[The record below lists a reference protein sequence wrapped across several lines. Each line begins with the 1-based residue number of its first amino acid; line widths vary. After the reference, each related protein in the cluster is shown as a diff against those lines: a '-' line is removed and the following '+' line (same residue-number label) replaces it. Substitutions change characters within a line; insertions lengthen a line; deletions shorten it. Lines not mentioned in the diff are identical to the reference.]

1 MAAEQAVT
9 YVRVSG
15 KGQADGDGP
24 ERQRQSILRF
34 AKAKHLTLVQEF
46 ADLGVS
52 GAAELADRP
61 GLAALIDRLESNG
74 IKTVIVERADRLARS
89 LMVQEVVLDQFARIG
104 ARVLT
109 ADGVDLTVADDD
121 PTRLLIRQVLGAVSE
136 FDKRVLVLKL
146 RAARD
151 RKRARGERVEG
162 VKPYGHR
169 PAESAVIARMK
180 VLRRKPRKGRAASFA
195 SIAAQ
200 LNAEGHRNRA
210 GRDWSAQLV
219 HHVIAKSRSAAH
231 LAPAAAK

>member
-34 AKAKHLTLVQEF
+34 AKANHLTLAEEF
-46 ADLGVS
+46 TDLGVS

-74 IKTVIVERADRLARS
+74 IRTVIVERADRLARS

-180 VLRRKPRKGRAASFA
+180 DLRRKPRKSRAASCA

-210 GRDWSAQLV
+210 GRPWSAQLV
-219 HHVIAKSRSAAH
+219 FHVLSPASKAKQRA
-231 LAPAAAK
+231 